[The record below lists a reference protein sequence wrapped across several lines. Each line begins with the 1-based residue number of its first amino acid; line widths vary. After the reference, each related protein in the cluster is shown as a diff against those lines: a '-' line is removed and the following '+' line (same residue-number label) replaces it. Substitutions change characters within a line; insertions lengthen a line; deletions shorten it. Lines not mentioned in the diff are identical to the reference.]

1 MNQLQQKHYIKAII
15 MNNSTTFKLA
25 HAMTKQVIK
34 AGDNYQVTFGACL
47 KLIKADQLVNA
58 ANLKAD
64 LMRAQYNSKGA
75 NNKGDKLSV
84 LINNEFAKMI
94 IRRNTAVKPVEVK
107 KGLFSKLASYFK
119 AA

>member
-1 MNQLQQKHYIKAII
+1 
-15 MNNSTTFKLA
+15 MNNSQAFKLA
-25 HAMTKQVIK
+25 HAMTKQVIQT
-34 AGDNYQVTFGACL
+34 GDNYATTFGACL

-58 ANLKAD
+58 TNLKSD

-75 NNKGDKLSV
+75 NNKGDKLSD

-94 IRRNTAVKPVEVK
+94 IKRNAAVKPVEVK

>member
-1 MNQLQQKHYIKAII
+1 
-15 MNNSTTFKLA
+15 MNNSTMFKLA
-25 HAMTKQVIK
+25 HKMTKQVIK
-34 AGDNYQVTFGACL
+34 SGDNYQVTFGACL
-47 KLIKADQLVNA
+47 KLIKADQAKNA

-64 LMRAQYNSKGA
+64 LYHAQVNSKGA
-75 NNKGDKLSV
+75 NNKGDKLSD

-94 IRRNTAVKPVEVK
+94 IKRNTPVKPAEVK

>member
-1 MNQLQQKHYIKAII
+1 

-34 AGDNYQVTFGACL
+34 SGDNYATTFGACL
-47 KLIKADQLVNA
+47 KLIKADQLINA
-58 ANLKAD
+58 GNLKSD

-75 NNKGDKLSV
+75 NNKGDKLSD
-84 LINNEFAKMI
+84 LINKEFAKMI
-94 IRRNTAVKPVEVK
+94 LKRNKVEVVNTK
-107 KGLFSKLASYFK
+107 VTFISKLKSFFK

>member
-1 MNQLQQKHYIKAII
+1 
-15 MNNSTTFKLA
+15 MNNSTAFKLA
-25 HAMTKQVIK
+25 HTMTKQVIQ
-34 AGDNYQVTFGACL
+34 AGDNYQTTFGACL

-75 NNKGDKLSV
+75 NNKGDKLSD

-94 IRRNTAVKPVEVK
+94 LKRNKVEVVATK
-107 KGLFSKLASYFK
+107 VTFISKLKSFFK

>member
-1 MNQLQQKHYIKAII
+1 MNQQQRNIIKKANI
-15 MNNSTTFKLA
+15 MTNSQAFKLA
-25 HAMTKQVIK
+25 HTMTKQVIQT
-34 AGDNYQVTFGACL
+34 GDNYQTTFGACL

-58 ANLKAD
+58 ANLKSD

-75 NNKGDKLSV
+75 NNKGDKLSD

-94 IRRNTAVKPVEVK
+94 LKRNKVEVVATK
-107 KGLFSKLASYFK
+107 VTFISKLKSFFK

>member
-1 MNQLQQKHYIKAII
+1 MT
-15 MNNSTTFKLA
+15 NSQTFKLA
-25 HAMTKQVIK
+25 HAMTKQVIQS
-34 AGDNYQVTFGACL
+34 GDNYQATFGLCL
-47 KLIKADQLVNA
+47 KMIKADQLVNA

-94 IRRNTAVKPVEVK
+94 IKRNKVEVVATK
-107 KGLFSKLASYFK
+107 VTFISKLKSLFK